1 MTFYIENE
9 KLDVDEFM
17 TLDPTLEFFA
27 EALKKYSSEIRD
39 AQVTFFFFP
48 APLTDSFLLSIAI
61 SLFALVRTR

>member
-39 AQVTFFFFP
+39 AQVIFFSL
-48 APLTDSFLLSIAI
+48 APFMDSFLISGAN
-61 SLFALVRTR
+61 SLFILVCAR